1 MTILD
6 YVKTGIGIRST
17 AYDQLLTMLIDAA
30 VKDLGFAGVDTINQT
45 DSAIIAAVTTYCK
58 LHMPHAAADASSYD
72 RLKAAY
78 DEQKAQ
84 LGMATGYTDWGR
96 C

>member
-17 AYDQLLTMLIDAA
+17 AYDGLLTALIGAA
-30 VKDLGFAGVDTINQT
+30 VADLGFAGVDTILQT
-45 DSAIIAAVTTYCK
+45 DPVIMTAVTTYCK
-58 LHMPHAAADASSYD
+58 LHMPHATTDAEGFD